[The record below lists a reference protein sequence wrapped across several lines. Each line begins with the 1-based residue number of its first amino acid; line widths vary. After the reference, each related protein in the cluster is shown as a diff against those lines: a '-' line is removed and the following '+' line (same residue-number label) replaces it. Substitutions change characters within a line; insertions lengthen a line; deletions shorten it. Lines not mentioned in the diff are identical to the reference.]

1 MEHSNINIQLLNAV
15 FFLAEMQ
22 GKEMCYNPNDGCI
35 YQVKA
40 RSKADVTLLPLGGG
54 EPTPIFDLNPDTLIF
69 RDDLAERSANI
80 GILMKNNG
88 METAPQQPTIQTED
102 CKTTAPKLTNI
113 STTTAAAQN
122 YIGVGKVDLPRFS
135 SLYSGE
141 LFKVSIEVENLMDKI
156 FAATNKQ
163 PTIEKTVENYHN
175 AKKFAKNGQIYEL
188 KQLAARLQGR
198 IAKQSAMQ
206 KGKDT
211 MAAQQTARR
220 KMWIS
225 AAIAVI
231 IAVLYFGISNIEK
244 RPYTQTE
251 TDIKTVAP
259 SNFDNIIADFERR
272 HRFTF
277 FPYRK
282 GIVVKELTAATA
294 TNYEEI
300 LQRNMTAQ
308 IQATQTK

>member
-1 MEHSNINIQLLNAV
+1 MELNNDTIQQLNAI
-15 FFLAEMQ
+15 FFLAELQ
-22 GKEMCYNPNDGCI
+22 GKEMCYRPNDGSI
-35 YQVKA
+35 YLVMA

-54 EPTPIFDLNPDTLIF
+54 EPTPIFDLNPDALIF
-69 RDDLAERSANI
+69 RNDLAERSAKI
-80 GILMKNNG
+80 GILMENNG
-88 METAPQQPTIQTED
+88 MEKDIQQPTIQPD
-102 CKTTAPKLTNI
+102 NSQPTAPKQTAI
-113 STTTAAAQN
+113 SIATAAAQN

-141 LFKVSIEVENLMDKI
+141 LFKVSIEVENLLDKI

-231 IAVLYFGISNIEK
+231 IALVYIGISNIEK

-251 TDIKTVAP
+251 TDIQTEFAELSELDKAIMEWERTTGKKIYPKGRECLAK
-259 SNFDNIIADFERR
+259 STKGMTKDQIIRV
-272 HRFTF
+272 
-277 FPYRK
+277 
-282 GIVVKELTAATA
+282 IQQNVK
-294 TNYEEI
+294 
-300 LQRNMTAQ
+300 
-308 IQATQTK
+308 

>member
-1 MEHSNINIQLLNAV
+1 MEKDI
-15 FFLAEMQ
+15 
-22 GKEMCYNPNDGCI
+22 
-35 YQVKA
+35 
-40 RSKADVTLLPLGGG
+40 
-54 EPTPIFDLNPDTLIF
+54 
-69 RDDLAERSANI
+69 
-80 GILMKNNG
+80 
-88 METAPQQPTIQTED
+88 QQPTIQTED
-102 CKTTAPKLTNI
+102 CKTTAPKLTSI

-135 SLYSGE
+135 SLYTGE

-188 KQLAARLQGR
+188 KQLAERLQGR

-231 IAVLYFGISNIEK
+231 IALVYIGISNIEK

-251 TDIKTVAP
+251 TDIHTEFAELSELDKAIMEWERTTGKKIYPKGRECLAK
-259 SNFDNIIADFERR
+259 STKGMTKDQIIRV
-272 HRFTF
+272 
-277 FPYRK
+277 
-282 GIVVKELTAATA
+282 IQQNVK
-294 TNYEEI
+294 
-300 LQRNMTAQ
+300 
-308 IQATQTK
+308 

>member
-1 MEHSNINIQLLNAV
+1 MELNNINIQLLSAV

-22 GKEMCYNPNDGCI
+22 GKEMCYNPSDGCI

-69 RDDLAERSANI
+69 RDDLSERSANI
-80 GILMKNNG
+80 GILTANNG
-88 METAPQQPTIQTED
+88 METDLQQPTIQPD
-102 CKTTAPKLTNI
+102 NSQTTAPKQTAI
-113 STTTAAAQN
+113 SVPTASAQN
-122 YIGVGKVDLPRFS
+122 YIGVGKVDLPKFS

-141 LFKVSIEVENLMDKI
+141 LYKVSVDVENLLDKI
-156 FAATNKQ
+156 FAATNKPQ
-163 PTIEKTVENYHN
+163 TIEKTIQNYHN

-188 KQLAARLQGR
+188 KQLAERLQGR

-206 KGKDT
+206 KGKDA
-211 MAAQQTARR
+211 MAAQQQARR

-231 IAVLYFGISNIEK
+231 IALVYIGISNIEK

-251 TDIKTVAP
+251 TDIQTEIAELSPLDQAIKEWETKTGKKIYPKGRECLAK
-259 SNFDNIIADFERR
+259 STKGMTKDQIIRV
-272 HRFTF
+272 
-277 FPYRK
+277 
-282 GIVVKELTAATA
+282 IQQNVK
-294 TNYEEI
+294 
-300 LQRNMTAQ
+300 
-308 IQATQTK
+308 